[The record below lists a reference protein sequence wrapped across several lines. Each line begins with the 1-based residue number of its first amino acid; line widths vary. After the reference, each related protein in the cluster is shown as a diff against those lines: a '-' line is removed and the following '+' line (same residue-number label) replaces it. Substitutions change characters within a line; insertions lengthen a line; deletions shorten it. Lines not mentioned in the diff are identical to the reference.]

1 MRNRFISSLYP
12 VCLLSF
18 VVLISC
24 SSTENRT
31 QKRAKERVT
40 QFIHLMSEERI
51 EEAEKLLSGSLAKS
65 ETKELF
71 LENQIDWEIRGR
83 TIVINID
90 NITFHPDDKNMAM
103 VSLTVRS
110 EEIRFTKITTLPL
123 RFERGDWYIGG

>member
-1 MRNRFISSLYP
+1 MRNRFISSLCL

-18 VVLISC
+18 VVLINC
-24 SSTENRT
+24 SSTKNRT

-40 QFIHLMSEERI
+40 QFMRLMSEERI

-103 VSLTVRS
+103 VSLTVRN

-123 RFERGDWYIGG
+123 KFERGDWHIGG